1 MCAVVPVAGW
11 TAAPAAFAEGNG
23 GCYSYSDVD
32 TYPDDSTL
40 ITWKSRIS
48 KKATRVGHPTEGNLS
63 PRGPWLN
70 LR

>member
-11 TAAPAAFAEGNG
+11 TAVSAAFAEGNG
-23 GCYSYSDVD
+23 GCHSYSDVD

-40 ITWKSRIS
+40 
-48 KKATRVGHPTEGNLS
+48 
-63 PRGPWLN
+63 N

>member
-23 GCYSYSDVD
+23 GCHSYSDVD

-40 ITWKSRIS
+40 
-48 KKATRVGHPTEGNLS
+48 
-63 PRGPWLN
+63 N